1 MPLPGA
7 LSRIIHP
14 TLLASLESFHYGST
28 VTIQA
33 NTPTNNEGV
42 LVDSWANVAGLVDLE
57 CTVSP
62 ASQRGIELGERRV
75 LEPNMTKRV
84 ETHHVSITGYFTNI
98 TNQQRAVVTT
108 AGSET
113 LTLDILAVEHDS
125 QAQTTRLRAEVVS
138 N

>member
-7 LSRIIHP
+7 LSRIVHP
-14 TLLASLESFHYGST
+14 SLLAALEAFHYAAT

-42 LVDSWANVAGLVDLE
+42 LVDSWANVSGLVDLE
-57 CTVSP
+57 CTISP
-62 ASQRGIELGERRV
+62 VNSSERRTI
-75 LEPNMTKRV
+75 EPNMTKRV
-84 ETHHVSITGYFTNI
+84 ETHHVAITGYFTNI
-98 TNQQRAVVTT
+98 TNQHRAVVTT

-125 QAQTTRLRAEVVS
+125 QSQTTRLRAEVVS